1 MRGMGRLLSLMIGLT
16 MLLAVVIGLACL
28 IGLTFPADRTSALN
42 VPADCSQPCWHG
54 IRPHVTSVQEGLDLI
69 KADPAL
75 RLTEVD
81 TVHFCWAMPV
91 SAFAE
96 GCAYSFRNAGERTEV
111 VEIVSL
117 VPRPNS
123 FLLGDAIAFFGKP
136 IIAVYPCQQVNGHVY
151 FDASTFVTTSPTSR
165 LFSPTTAITEL
176 SFVGRQNLWYD
187 ARAPRW
193 VGFGWPS
200 GAAACPARP

>member
-1 MRGMGRLLSLMIGLT
+1 MSRLLSLMIGLT
-16 MLLAVVIGLACL
+16 MLLSLIIGLACS
-28 IGLTFPADRTSALN
+28 IGRLFPEDRTTVLSA
-42 VPADCSQPCWHG
+42 PADCSQPCWHG
-54 IRPHVTSVQEGLDLI
+54 IRPHMTSVQEGLDLV
-69 KADPAL
+69 KADSTL
-75 RLTEVD
+75 RLTEAD

-91 SAFAE
+91 GAFAM
-96 GCAYSFRNAGERTEV
+96 GCAYSFRNAGDPTDL

-123 FLLGDAIAFFGKP
+123 FLLGDAIAFFGKT
-136 IIAVYPCQQVNGHVY
+136 ITAAYPCQQMNGHVY
-151 FDASTFVTTSPTSR
+151 FGASAFVTISPASHR
-165 LFSPTTAITEL
+165 FSPTTAITML

-200 GAAACPARP
+200 GPSEPSACPTRP